1 MSDFRRLLKLF
12 RPHRRAAVFAVL
24 AMLGVAFFTSIVAYL
39 FGPLFDQVLTPT
51 VKQGIHQEL
60 GSSPTA
66 SRSLEALIGQDGV
79 RQTPVIRTLDSALV
93 RLQNALG
100 TTPQSRAF
108 VLPLIL
114 FAAFVLKNV
123 CAYVAEYRFNAIG
136 LAFVRDLRRTI
147 YERLLHQSEAFHARN
162 PSGDLI
168 ARVTGD
174 VDRIQSLFGT
184 DLADLVQS
192 LATLAGLLILVVSR
206 SPELTGVACLIAPAI
221 LVPVVLIAKRLR
233 AISRAGR
240 ERMGDLTGVL
250 SETIRGR
257 RVVQAYGAEAY
268 ESERFHDVNERT
280 FRLSRKAARV
290 MAFSSPLVET
300 ASVFTFLILLAY
312 AARRIAAHQLTLGAF
327 ISFGVGL
334 VMTYQPFKRATRT
347 NLALQQ
353 ALASAR
359 RLFEV
364 LDAPID
370 VVDRPGARDLGA
382 FEREIR
388 FEMVSFSYPG
398 SAPIL
403 EGIELV
409 IPKGSVTAIVGPSGA
424 GKTTLANLIPRF
436 MDATA
441 GHLRVDGIDVRDLT
455 LASLRG
461 AIGLVTQDVVLFDD
475 TIRRNVSYG
484 RTDIPEER
492 LRSALK
498 AANAE
503 AFVDALPLGLDARV
517 GESGTRL
524 SGGQRQRLAIARA
537 ILKDPPILILDEAT
551 SALDT
556 ESERAVQE
564 ALGRLMTGRTVVVIA
579 HRLSTV
585 RRADQ
590 LIVLQAGQI
599 VERGRHAELLLA
611 GGLYRRLHDLQSFE
625 PEPVEEIA

>member
-1 MSDFRRLLKLF
+1 MSDFRRLLHIF

-24 AMLGVAFFTSIVAYL
+24 AMLGVALFTSIVAYL

-51 VKQGIHQEL
+51 VKQGIQQEL
-60 GSSPTA
+60 NGSPSTA
-66 SRSLEALIGQDGV
+66 KGLETLVGKDGV
-79 RQTPVIRTLDSALV
+79 RQTPVIRFLDASLL
-93 RLQNALG
+93 RLQTAVAP
-100 TTPQSRAF
+100 TPQSRAF

-114 FAAFVLKNV
+114 FVAFVLKNV

-147 YERLLHQSEAFHARN
+147 YERLLQQSEAFHARN

-192 LATLAGLLILVVSR
+192 LATLVGLLVLVVSR
-206 SPELTGVACLIAPAI
+206 SPELTLVACLIAPAI

-268 ESERFHDVNERT
+268 ESERFHAVNDRT

-300 ASVFTFLILLAY
+300 ASVLTFLLLLAY
-312 AARRIAAHQLTLGAF
+312 AGSRIAAHQLTLGAF
-327 ISFGVGL
+327 ISFSVGL

-370 VVDRPGARDLGA
+370 VVDKPAARALGA
-382 FEREIR
+382 FQREIR
-388 FEMVSFSYPG
+388 FDSVSFSYPG

-403 EGIELV
+403 EEVELV

-436 MDATA
+436 MDATS
-441 GHLRVDGIDVRDLT
+441 GHLCVDGVDVRDLT

-484 RTDIPEER
+484 RTDISEER
-492 LRSALK
+492 LRAALK

-503 AFVDALPLGLDARV
+503 AFVDVLPLGLDARV

-564 ALGRLMTGRTVVVIA
+564 ALDRLMAGRTVVVIA

-585 RRADQ
+585 
-590 LIVLQAGQI
+590 
-599 VERGRHAELLLA
+599 
-611 GGLYRRLHDLQSFE
+611 
-625 PEPVEEIA
+625 